1 MIIKCPECGHQISDK
16 APLCPHCG
24 VEIAGHLVK
33 CSNCGETYLNV
44 ETSCPNCHY
53 SELTGSEDGAK
64 EDLKVVGNTDDSVV
78 SATAVEEVSESETSV
93 PEIDGTESIGAE
105 EEYVA
110 EKTSISETDD
120 EVLQAVELEEVAES
134 EEESE
139 MFVDAEI
146 DDDDEMT
153 EETKAETKKNNH
165 IALLVSLLLAVL
177 IGVIF
182 LFFYNK
188 GLLADQAADEY
199 SVALKSNDV
208 ELIQKYLK
216 EHPNASAEQKATL
229 QNAIATLTQ
238 GDDELSK
245 VEAQNTIEA
254 YRAYLAKNPDS
265 EKKNEILDKM
275 DEIAWANAT
284 AEDTEKSYLDY
295 CLFVEQQKYGKHK
308 AEAEDKLKDMAEAS
322 LPVEASSEDKSKA
335 VSAVRNFLVG
345 INSRSAD
352 KIKAEVAETFSFKG
366 ASGATAKNVMEYI
379 RVDLYKADVSQAIWN
394 LNKESANVTV
404 EKKEDGSSA
413 LKITINGFIAY
424 SKKDGTSPKVNKT
437 INATLQ
443 NGKITAISW

>member
-53 SELTGSEDGAK
+53 SELTGSENIA
-64 EDLKVVGNTDDSVV
+64 EDRLENTEKADESSAEAIVMDNESSADASLAEADTTVVE
-78 SATAVEEVSESETSV
+78 AAAMH
-93 PEIDGTESIGAE
+93 GAE
-105 EEYVA
+105 VA
-110 EKTSISETDD
+110 ADVSETDD
-120 EVLQAVELEEVAES
+120 EVLQAVELEEVVES
-134 EEESE
+134 EKEKEI
-139 MFVDAEI
+139 FVDAEV
-146 DDDDEMT
+146 DDDAEISDATSE
-153 EETKAETKKNNH
+153 ETKKNNH

-208 ELIQKYLK
+208 ELILKYLK
-216 EHPNASAEQKATL
+216 EHPNASAEQKETL

-265 EKKNEILDKM
+265 DKKNEILDKM

-308 AEAEDKLKDMAEAS
+308 AEAEEKLKDMAEAS
-322 LPVEASSEDKSKA
+322 LPAEASSEDKSKA

-366 ASGATAKNVMEYI
+366 AAGATAKNVMDYI
-379 RVDLYKADVSQAIWN
+379 RIDLYKADVSQAIWN

-413 LKITINGFIAY
+413 LKISINGFIAY

-443 NGKITAISW
+443 NGKITSISW

>member
-1 MIIKCPECGHQISDK
+1 M
-16 APLCPHCG
+16 
-24 VEIAGHLVK
+24 
-33 CSNCGETYLNV
+33 
-44 ETSCPNCHY
+44 
-53 SELTGSEDGAK
+53 TGSENIA
-64 EDLKVVGNTDDSVV
+64 EDRLENTEKADESSAEAIVMDNESSADASLAEADTTVVE
-78 SATAVEEVSESETSV
+78 AAAMH
-93 PEIDGTESIGAE
+93 GAE
-105 EEYVA
+105 VA
-110 EKTSISETDD
+110 ADVSETDD
-120 EVLQAVELEEVAES
+120 EVLQAVELEEVVES
-134 EEESE
+134 EKEKEI
-139 MFVDAEI
+139 FVDAEV
-146 DDDDEMT
+146 DDDAEISDATSE
-153 EETKAETKKNNH
+153 ETKKNNH

-208 ELIQKYLK
+208 ELILKYLK
-216 EHPNASAEQKATL
+216 EHPNASAEQKETL

-265 EKKNEILDKM
+265 DKKNEILDKM

-308 AEAEDKLKDMAEAS
+308 AEAEEKLKDMAEAS
-322 LPVEASSEDKSKA
+322 LPAEASSEDKSKA

-366 ASGATAKNVMEYI
+366 AAGATAKNVMDYI
-379 RVDLYKADVSQAIWN
+379 RIDLYKADVSQAIWN

-413 LKITINGFIAY
+413 LKISINGFIAY

-443 NGKITAISW
+443 NGKITSISW